1 MKWIINNLKEKLVD
15 EAYKEK
21 IRKLKNEKVNIIV
34 CPNDKQLSDFKEE
47 NYLLGSQDVDYIYP
61 IEELK
66 SMNVKYSIVGHSDKR
81 KQYNETNQE
90 INKKIK
96 SLLVSGIS
104 PILCIGEETEEDSL
118 KEILKIQLTEALESV
133 HTDCIMIAYE
143 PVWAIGSGRIP
154 SANRLI
160 EALEYIQEKTQELL
174 GINPILLYGGS
185 VNETTILS
193 LEKLEL
199 LDGYLIGSTLDTE
212 KLKTLIETTINKSST
227 FK

>member
-34 CPNDKQLSDFKEE
+34 CPNDKQLSDFKKE

-212 KLKTLIETTINKSST
+212 KLKALIEVIE
-227 FK
+227 

>member
-118 KEILKIQLTEALESV
+118 KEILKIQLTEALEK
-133 HTDCIMIAYE
+133 
-143 PVWAIGSGRIP
+143 IGR
-154 SANRLI
+154 AH
-160 EALEYIQEKTQELL
+160 
-174 GINPILLYGGS
+174 
-185 VNETTILS
+185 V
-193 LEKLEL
+193 
-199 LDGYLIGSTLDTE
+199 
-212 KLKTLIETTINKSST
+212 
-227 FK
+227 

>member
-1 MKWIINNLKEKLVD
+1 MKWIINNLKEELVD
-15 EAYKEK
+15 EAYKER

-34 CPNDKQLSDFKEE
+34 CPNDKQLSDFKED
-47 NYLLGSQDVDYIYP
+47 NYLLGSQDVDYIYN

-96 SLLVSGIS
+96 SLLASDIF
-104 PILCIGEETEEDSL
+104 PILCIGEETEKDSL
-118 KEILKIQLTEALESV
+118 KEILEIQLTEALEGV
-133 HTDCIMIAYE
+133 HADCMMIAYE

-154 SANRLI
+154 STNQLI
-160 EALEYIQEKTQELL
+160 KVLKYIQVKTRELL

-199 LDGYLIGSTLDTE
+199 LNGYLIGSTSLDTE
-212 KLKTLIETTINKSST
+212 KLKALIEVIE
-227 FK
+227 